1 MGIRAKTILKRG
13 VCRTYVICTHVR
25 QTPLTCILRYLQT
38 LLLQGFLKIAILES
52 FV

>member
-1 MGIRAKTILKRG
+1 MGIRAKTMLKG
-13 VCRTYVICTHVR
+13 ACRTYVMHSR
-25 QTPLTCILRYLQT
+25 SATPLTCILRYLQT

>member
-1 MGIRAKTILKRG
+1 MGIRAKTMLKGAFAEREFI
-13 VCRTYVICTHVR
+13 TYVR

>member
-1 MGIRAKTILKRG
+1 MGIRAKTMLKG
-13 VCRTYVICTHVR
+13 AFAEPTCF
-25 QTPLTCILRYLQT
+25 TPGRPNPRTCILRYLQT

>member
-1 MGIRAKTILKRG
+1 MGIRAKTMLKG
-13 VCRTYVICTHVR
+13 AFAARTLCTHVR
-25 QTPLTCILRYLQT
+25 QTALSCILRYLQT

>member
-1 MGIRAKTILKRG
+1 MGIRAKTMLKG
-13 VCRTYVICTHVR
+13 AFAERTLCTHVR

-52 FV
+52 LV